1 MGQLVESQDKG
12 RDEGRMAT
20 PRFEEDKRLA
30 PFLTSFFPELAG
42 RGSGR
47 SGVNAPAAAAAAA
60 AAAGGGRGSSSSV
73 AAGLYKTV
81 RKGMGKQNRIQS
93 HSTTAVGT

>member
-1 MGQLVESQDKG
+1 MGQLVESQDKS

-60 AAAGGGRGSSSSV
+60 AGRGSSSSV

-93 HSTTAVGT
+93 HPDPTTAVGT